1 MLRRKGRYSASPQSP
16 FQYFAAKF
24 DQFDPS
30 NKINNQTNM
39 RKRLFLF
46 TAMLLVG
53 IVAMMAANP
62 EGATQATAAEGGVM
76 KDITKFCLD
85 SLEYWWFLTI

>member
-1 MLRRKGRYSASPQSP
+1 
-16 FQYFAAKF
+16 
-24 DQFDPS
+24 
-30 NKINNQTNM
+30 M

-85 SLEYWWFLTI
+85 S